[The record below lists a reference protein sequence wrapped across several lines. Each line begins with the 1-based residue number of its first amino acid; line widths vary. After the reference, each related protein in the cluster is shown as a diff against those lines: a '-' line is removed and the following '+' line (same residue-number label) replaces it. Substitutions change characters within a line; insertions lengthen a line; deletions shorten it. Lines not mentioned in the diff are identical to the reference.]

1 MSSYTTILCYAIDSQ
16 LLSQLLNQP
25 DSAALVEVLRA
36 AGKQTT
42 GAKKKFEKELE
53 LHLPFLEKIM
63 AGIPAIDG
71 DPFGADDEDEDDD
84 LDEDQPDDDEDSDD
98 EDSDDEDWDDD
109 EPFESEQYLDAFEW
123 LFDRLGKPI
132 PIPEGLYVDSIVGYH
147 YYGFTEALKRFKSP
161 FPLPIFDDA
170 GMLTG
175 FIPHE
180 QLQDFKFKPI
190 DPALAAEIQEAL
202 TELKSMSD
210 DDDENEPNKGDV
222 DHEAESD
229 EDDDMDL
236 VSFMANRAS
245 RDFAAP
251 EQAEIELAHE
261 ELAAVFNDIH
271 QLGKDFIG
279 IIRHVG

>member
-16 LLSQLLNQP
+16 LISQLLNQP
-25 DSAALVEVLRA
+25 DSTALVEALRA
-36 AGKQTT
+36 AGKQTA

-63 AGIPAIDG
+63 VGIPAEDG
-71 DPFGADDEDEDDD
+71 DPLGTDDEEEEED
-84 LDEDQPDDDEDSDD
+84 LDEDESDDDEDSD
-98 EDSDDEDWDDD
+98 EDSDDWDDDWDDDDWDDD
-109 EPFESEQYLDAFEW
+109 EPFESEQYMDAFEW

-180 QLQDFKFKPI
+180 KLQDFKFKPI
-190 DPALAAEIQEAL
+190 DPALAAEIHEAL
-202 TELKSMSD
+202 TELQSMSD
-210 DDDENEPNKGDV
+210 DDN
-222 DHEAESD
+222 
-229 EDDDMDL
+229 MDFT
-236 VSFMANRAS
+236 SFMANRAS

-261 ELAAVFNDIH
+261 ELADVFNDIH

>member
-1 MSSYTTILCYAIDSQ
+1 
-16 LLSQLLNQP
+16 
-25 DSAALVEVLRA
+25 
-36 AGKQTT
+36 
-42 GAKKKFEKELE
+42 
-53 LHLPFLEKIM
+53 M
-63 AGIPAIDG
+63 AGVPAKDG
-71 DPFGADDEDEDDD
+71 DPFGADDEEEEEEED
-84 LDEDQPDDDEDSDD
+84 LDEDESDDDEDSDD
-98 EDSDDEDWDDD
+98 WDDDDWDDD
-109 EPFESEQYLDAFEW
+109 DPFESEQCLDAFEW
-123 LFDRLGKPI
+123 LFDRLGKLI
-132 PIPEGLYVDSIVGYH
+132 PTPDELYVHSIVGYH
-147 YYGFTEALKRFKSP
+147 YYGFTEAIKRFKSP

-202 TELKSMSD
+202 TELQSMSDDDDD

-222 DHEAESD
+222 DHESESND
-229 EDDDMDL
+229 VGDMDFT
-236 VSFMANRAS
+236 SFMAERAS
-245 RDFAAP
+245 RDFSAP